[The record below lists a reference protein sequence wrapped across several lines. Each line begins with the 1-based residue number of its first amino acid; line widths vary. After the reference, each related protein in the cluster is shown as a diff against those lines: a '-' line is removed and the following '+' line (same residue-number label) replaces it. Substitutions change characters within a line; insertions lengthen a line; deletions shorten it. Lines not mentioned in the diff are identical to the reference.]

1 MVERESRGVNKAS
14 TSVMC
19 SSLDDCSLSTSKRK
33 KINGSSCDP
42 AYDFFADIDLI
53 KYLRFH
59 LKQIDTEQKNALLF
73 EILNVCDQS
82 NLEYATSLL
91 EEMRSNVGTAHI
103 DLFSS
108 LPLPIALK
116 IFRLLDP
123 KSLCKC
129 MLVCTAWRNLCM
141 APCLWKRLCTLQR
154 MFRLCSA
161 ETENEQL
168 KKHTTRDGVVLWKEA
183 FSERYRLWRNWH
195 AGRCV
200 IRTFEGHTQGISCVQ
215 FDGDRIVSG
224 SSDNT
229 IRVWDMKSSAMPGL
243 GTMTLT
249 GHSDTVRCLHLSG
262 NRLASGSNDLTIKV
276 WGLAVNRTW
285 SSIAC
290 RQTMI
295 GHTNFVRCLQMEKER
310 LISGSYDH
318 TLKIWSTETGQCT
331 KTLIGHNGAVI
342 CMQSDEHLLV
352 SGSAD
357 LSMKCWDERMDVCA
371 MTLHNAHDNAVT
383 CLRFDNERIVS
394 GSVDRTIK
402 MWDLRTGK
410 CVQTL
415 DWKLSE
421 GHTGVVRCLQVD
433 SWRIVS
439 AADDRTIK
447 VWNLHT
453 GERLCTLHSHTDGVT
468 CVQFSDQQIVS
479 GSYDMTVKLWDFGDQ
494 TAFAREE
501 DGKGVASALIIAHVY
516 TVLLSRSVLLNEL
529 TLSSI
534 FRIRYKV
541 SSGMECTVDRQAA
554 SSSNESDS
562 ESGENFLSSL
572 TVISKLR
579 LLVLYGSLTVK
590 CYMFLSAM
598 FDFKQCDP
606 KRCTGKKL
614 VRYGFVKLLKLGTKF
629 PGLLLSP
636 NGERT
641 ISPADLSYI
650 TSGGLAVV
658 DCSWNQ
664 IGNVHLDRA
673 KASHHRLLPYLIATN
688 PVNFGKPC
696 QLSCVEALAASL
708 YMIGLKDNAELL
720 LSKFKWGPNFLK
732 INRDLLDAYAACK
745 NGADVIARQNAYLEI
760 SAKEANEM
768 KLRPIDMPES
778 GSDPETDDDGV
789 NNDGKY

>member
-1 MVERESRGVNKAS
+1 MDERESRGVNKAS
-14 TSVMC
+14 TSAMC
-19 SSLDDCSLSTSKRK
+19 SSLDDCSLSTNKRK
-33 KINGSSCDP
+33 KMNGSSCDP
-42 AYDFFADIDLI
+42 TYDFFADIDLI
-53 KYLRFH
+53 KYFRFH
-59 LKQIDTEQKNALLF
+59 LKQTDTEQKNALLF
-73 EILNVCDQS
+73 EILILLFIYCSVSTQ
-82 NLEYATSLL
+82 LTITTST
-91 EEMRSNVGTAHI
+91 SQ
-103 DLFSS
+103 
-108 LPLPIALK
+108 
-116 IFRLLDP
+116 
-123 KSLCKC
+123 SLCKC

-331 KTLIGHNGAVI
+331 KTLMGHNGAVI
-342 CMQSDEHLLV
+342 CMQSDGHLLV

-357 LSMKCWDERMDVCA
+357 LSMKHKCWDERMDICA

-479 GSYDMTVKLWDFGDQ
+479 GSYDMTVKLWDFGLCIDHSL
-494 TAFAREE
+494 TA
-501 DGKGVASALIIAHVY
+501 Y
-516 TVLLSRSVLLNEL
+516 TYISQGRSVLLNEL

-534 FRIRYKV
+534 LDFFYVVHIFRIYLKV
-541 SSGMECTVDRQAA
+541 LSRMECTIDQQAA
-554 SSSNESDS
+554 SSSNESDYES
-562 ESGENFLSSL
+562 ENIGVEKLPFSL
-572 TVISKLR
+572 
-579 LLVLYGSLTVK
+579 
-590 CYMFLSAM
+590 AM

-614 VRYGFVKLLKLGTKF
+614 ERYGFVKVLKLGTKF

-650 TSGGLAVV
+650 LSGGLAVV
-658 DCSWNQ
+658 E
-664 IGNVHLDRA
+664 NVHLNRA
-673 KASHHRLLPYLIATN
+673 KASHYRLLPYLVAAN

-708 YMIGLKDNAELL
+708 YMIGLKSNAHLL

-732 INRDLLDAYAACK
+732 MNKDLLDAYAACK
-745 NGADVIARQNAYLEI
+745 NGPEVIARQNAYLQEL
-760 SAKEANEM
+760 AKEANEM
-768 KLRPIDMPES
+768 KQRPIDMPES
-778 GSDPETDDDGV
+778 DSATD
-789 NNDGKY
+789 NDGEE

>member
-1 MVERESRGVNKAS
+1 MPFSRNDTHLARYHRSILRSILFCGVAVRLMDGRRSRGANKAS
-14 TSVMC
+14 TSAMC
-19 SSLDDCSLSTSKRK
+19 SSLGDCSLSTGKRK
-33 KINGSSCDP
+33 KMNGSTCDP
-42 AYDFFADIDLI
+42 AYDFFAGIDLI

-59 LKQIDTEQKNALLF
+59 LKQTDTEQKNALLF
-73 EILNVCDQS
+73 EILNVCDSS

-91 EEMRSNVGTAHI
+91 EEMRSNVSTEEV

-168 KKHTTRDGVVLWKEA
+168 KKHTTHDGVVLWKEA

-229 IRVWDMKSSAMPGL
+229 IRVWDIKSSTMPGL

-331 KTLIGHNGAVI
+331 KTLMGHNGAVI
-342 CMQSDEHLLV
+342 CMQSDGHLLV

-357 LSMKCWDERMDVCA
+357 LSMKCWDERMDICA

-479 GSYDMTVKLWDFGDQ
+479 GSYDMTVKLWDFGV
-494 TAFAREE
+494 F
-501 DGKGVASALIIAHVY
+501 
-516 TVLLSRSVLLNEL
+516 
-529 TLSSI
+529 
-534 FRIRYKV
+534 
-541 SSGMECTVDRQAA
+541 
-554 SSSNESDS
+554 
-562 ESGENFLSSL
+562 
-572 TVISKLR
+572 
-579 LLVLYGSLTVK
+579 
-590 CYMFLSAM
+590 
-598 FDFKQCDP
+598 
-606 KRCTGKKL
+606 
-614 VRYGFVKLLKLGTKF
+614 
-629 PGLLLSP
+629 
-636 NGERT
+636 
-641 ISPADLSYI
+641 
-650 TSGGLAVV
+650 
-658 DCSWNQ
+658 
-664 IGNVHLDRA
+664 
-673 KASHHRLLPYLIATN
+673 
-688 PVNFGKPC
+688 
-696 QLSCVEALAASL
+696 
-708 YMIGLKDNAELL
+708 
-720 LSKFKWGPNFLK
+720 
-732 INRDLLDAYAACK
+732 
-745 NGADVIARQNAYLEI
+745 
-760 SAKEANEM
+760 
-768 KLRPIDMPES
+768 
-778 GSDPETDDDGV
+778 
-789 NNDGKY
+789 